1 MNLLYSLPNELIIYI
16 YSFDPNHRS
25 NINVVQSQL
34 QNNYLDKVIKLIS
47 SKNDQYLNALDE
59 THISLD
65 YVIYNSKIIKEY
77 DYIHITNLL
86 SKYNNCSKNCLRSR
100 IIDKFIA
107 SQCSCIQSYIAYS
120 IYGAYVISQ
129 RNSSIGMS

>member
-25 NINVVQSQL
+25 NINIVQSQL
-34 QNNYLDKVIKLIS
+34 QNNYLDKVVKLIS

-65 YVIYNSKIIKEY
+65 YVIYNSKIIQEY

-86 SKYNNCSKNCLRSR
+86 SKYNNCSKKCIRPK

-107 SQCSCIQSYIAYS
+107 AKCSCIQSNVHS
-120 IYGAYVISQ
+120 ICRYVISQ
-129 RNSSIGMS
+129 RNSSIGIS